1 MKDGNKKK
9 STGRDTGRRKDRGK
23 KGRGKR
29 ENTAFQ
35 SEKPSTWSGEYIKKK
50 NHSLLAFESQEEHF
64 SCLNHEPKGS
74 VMVSEIGGCQNL
86 SLVLM
91 R

>member
-1 MKDGNKKK
+1 MKDGSKKK

-35 SEKPSTWSGEYIKKK
+35 SEKPSTWSGEHIKKK
-50 NHSLLAFESQEEHF
+50 KSQTLGF
-64 SCLNHEPKGS
+64 
-74 VMVSEIGGCQNL
+74 
-86 SLVLM
+86 
-91 R
+91 